1 MMNDTTKQSLRAME
15 AALADMPQND
25 ADSPQLDVPRLAIAV
40 AEPAP
45 STQEMSVAHAKSY
58 AQPMP
63 RPTGAAAAE
72 CPPQIPLAPI
82 KRVRAQFNPLADGM
96 LYLVVFLGGC
106 LGTAM
111 RYGMSL
117 LFPRPAAEQGVL
129 SAFHIATF
137 CSNMLA
143 CFIFAMLT
151 EYMSQASWIRKRAR
165 QLTSRG
171 VGMGMCGG
179 FSTLSA
185 MMVEELSAI
194 HDGQIAGLLW
204 YTLASFLCGLVVAM
218 FGVRIAGRLA
228 SMHRVRAARV
238 MQAAQAESDA
248 GTGVPSLAHV
258 AQSDGFASSQAEG
271 DVGAPEVN
279 ATVPAPDAGMVA
291 AMVADTVSG
300 NVAPPSFEPDPITD
314 EIALVG
320 DFSTGEVG
328 EIRDSRDEPSMAHA
342 AAAVRHEG

>member
-25 ADSPQLDVPRLAIAV
+25 ADSPQLDVPRQAIAV

-72 CPPQIPLAPI
+72 RPPQIPLAPI

-151 EYMSQASWIRKRAR
+151 EYMSQASWIRKRA
-165 QLTSRG
+165 
-171 VGMGMCGG
+171 
-179 FSTLSA
+179 
-185 MMVEELSAI
+185 
-194 HDGQIAGLLW
+194 
-204 YTLASFLCGLVVAM
+204 LASFLCGLVVAM
-218 FGVRIAGRLA
+218 FGVRVAGRLA

-238 MQAAQAESDA
+238 MQTAQAESDA
-248 GTGVPSLAHV
+248 ETGVPSLAHV
-258 AQSDGFASSQAEG
+258 AQPDGFASSQAEG
-271 DVGAPEVN
+271 DVGAPDVN
-279 ATVPAPDAGMVA
+279 ATVPAPGGGTVT